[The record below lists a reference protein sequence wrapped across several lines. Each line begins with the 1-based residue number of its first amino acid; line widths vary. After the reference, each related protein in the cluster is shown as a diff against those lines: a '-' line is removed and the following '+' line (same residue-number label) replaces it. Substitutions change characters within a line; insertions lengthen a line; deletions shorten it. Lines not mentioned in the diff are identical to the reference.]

1 MSDTNK
7 NALIK
12 PNSDNIIP
20 NITDINVNNKDLLL
34 VSLLEYICT
43 INNKSK
49 MFYIIC
55 EYLRKN
61 NIIDTDD
68 VYSLNTDYLRQ
79 IYVKMIT
86 ELISDNQPMLEKSLD
101 DEIDTSNISPDDN
114 ISNTII
120 DNIYLSR
127 YKTDYLEIGKVGSGG
142 FGSVYKAFNKI
153 DGTAYAIKKIT
164 IRDLNYEKSNF
175 YLNEVRHLARF
186 NHKNVVRYFTSWIE
200 FTDEYSYDNSED
212 STSYN
217 SDNSLI
223 DSKQSN
229 YMTTITGKSIIPIL
243 YIQMELCDISLT
255 QYLESRNYKGSRINI
270 KDDREIFKQLVN
282 GLKYIHSEGIVH
294 RDINPRNIFLTNN
307 YCVKIGDF
315 GLSKDI
321 RNMKG
326 INICEDSYGN
336 TMYMAPE
343 QLEDKIYNKKSDI
356 YSLGIVYLELL
367 KPFGTMVER
376 FVTIDSL
383 KNKEIDKLNDLDNKD
398 LDLIVRM
405 TDNDYNKR
413 PSAKEIKLIMK

>member
-1 MSDTNK
+1 M
-7 NALIK
+7 
-12 PNSDNIIP
+12 
-20 NITDINVNNKDLLL
+20 
-34 VSLLEYICT
+34 SLLEHICT

-61 NIIDTDD
+61 NILETDD

-79 IYVKMIT
+79 IYMKMIT
-86 ELISDNQPMLEKSLD
+86 ELISDNQHKHPMLEGSL
-101 DEIDTSNISPDDN
+101 ENVESDTENVSE
-114 ISNTII
+114 TMTK
-120 DNIYLSR
+120 NIYLSR
-127 YKTDYLEIGKVGSGG
+127 YRTDYLEIGKVGSGG

-153 DGTAYAIKKIT
+153 DGTSYAIKKIP

-200 FTDEYSYDNSED
+200 FTDDSDDNSGESDGFSSSVSD
-212 STSYN
+212 SLTS
-217 SDNSLI
+217 
-223 DSKQSN
+223 SKQN
-229 YMTTITGKSIIPIL
+229 QYMTTIDGKVIIPIL

-255 QYLESRNYKGSRINI
+255 QYLESRNYRGSGIDI
-270 KDDREIFKQLVN
+270 EDEKEIFKQLIN
-282 GLKYIHSEGIVH
+282 GIKYIHSERIVH
-294 RDINPRNIFLTNN
+294 RDINPRNIFLTDNF
-307 YCVKIGDF
+307 CVKIGDF

-321 RNMKG
+321 SSVKG
-326 INICEDSYGN
+326 NSVSDDSYGN

-367 KPFGTMVER
+367 KPFGTAVER

-383 KNKEIDKLNDLDNKD
+383 KNREVDKFNDLDNKD
-398 LDLIVRM
+398 LDLIMRM
-405 TDNDYNKR
+405 TDNYYNKR
-413 PSAKEIKLIMK
+413 PSAKEIKLILKK